1 MQFRGFV
8 KKPAML
14 GGGITVGHSG
24 DIVANDPRA
33 ARFAGACPGGGLR
46 PFGGHQV
53 RGCEKPGKKI
63 ANDQTRLLAN
73 TNEALVAV
81 HVC

>member
-1 MQFRGFV
+1 
-8 KKPAML
+8 ML

-46 PFGGHQV
+46 PFGRHQF
-53 RGCEKPGKKI
+53 RASEKPGKKI
-63 ANDQTRLLAN
+63 TDDQTRLLAN
-73 TNEALVAV
+73 TDEALMPV
-81 HVC
+81 HVF